1 MSFSVVL
8 QCMCSRSVL
17 FVQEQKRLAGE
28 QALKKGSLYLQQIGR
43 AAPSLGHKLKTA
55 AAKSAAAAKKKP
67 RDILKLASLDDANK
81 CLPKV
86 VGCSLQL
93 VGTKQCW
100 TCYYPGAL
108 PGSKS
113 ITWGAKFNKRQCLRA
128 VLIWA
133 WAQHFEKT
141 SEVCPF
147 NFDEAV

>member
-1 MSFSVVL
+1 MSFSVFLFL

-17 FVQEQKRLAGE
+17 FAQEQKRLAGE
-28 QALKKGSLYLQQIGR
+28 QALKKGSLYLQQLGR

-81 CLPKV
+81 CLPNV

-108 PGSKS
+108 PDSKS
-113 ITWGAKFNKRQCLRA
+113 RTWGAKFNNNT
-128 VLIWA
+128 V
-133 WAQHFEKT
+133 
-141 SEVCPF
+141 SESG
-147 NFDEAV
+147 FDLGMGPAL